1 VYCDALTLAAVV
13 EELRRELLGG
23 RVQRV
28 LLVDRWVIGLEV
40 YASRRHYL
48 LVSARPQEGGRI
60 HLVQDKLRRG
70 VDSPSPLLLRLRKE
84 VEGSRLVQMQ
94 QLPLERVLRLTTLG
108 PEGTRTLVVEIMGQR
123 SNVVLLEEDGTILEC
138 ARRVAATQ
146 NRYRVLLPGQPYVAP
161 PPQKKANGLTLTPT
175 ALNELLNA
183 QDSALPLWERLV
195 ASVLAVSPLLA
206 REVVHRA
213 TGDAQSMQADGAVVL
228 QHLQALLGLAT
239 SGQWQPSVALEG
251 DRIVAYAPYVLTQST
266 QHEPRASISSAME
279 AFYSHWVG
287 EEGYAAAKAS
297 VQNLIEQQRERQRHK
312 RKALLAANPATE
324 VLERLRKKG
333 ELLLAYAHEVAPG
346 QAKLSAQWSEEEP
359 AICIELDPTLSA
371 VENARDYFRRYE
383 KARSATAEV
392 PGLLA
397 HVDGEL
403 AYLEQLTTD
412 LALAE
417 DRPSIDAVTSAL
429 SEAGY
434 IPRPKAARQPAA
446 GPRRVS
452 TPEGFIILVGRNS
465 WQNEQLTFHQCDS
478 DDLWLHAKDM
488 PGAHVVIRSPGAAAP
503 ETVLQRAAELAA
515 YYSAARQ
522 DKRVLVDYTLRRN
535 VRRLPGGKQGQVT
548 YTRQKTIKVTPR
560 RDAADW
566 DEDES
571 TTARV

>member
-1 VYCDALTLAAVV
+1 MYCDALTLAAVT

-23 RVQRV
+23 RVQCV

-70 VDSPSPLLLRLRKE
+70 VDSPSPLLLRLRKD
-84 VEGSRLVQMQ
+84 VEGSRLTDVQQ
-94 QLPLERVLRLTTLG
+94 PPLERVLKLTTLG

-123 SNVVLLEEDGTILEC
+123 SNIVLLEEDGTILEC
-138 ARRVAATQ
+138 TRRVAASQ

-175 ALNELLNA
+175 ALNELLEA
-183 QDSALPLWERLV
+183 RDPALPLWEKLV
-195 ASVLAVSPLLA
+195 ATVLAVSPLLA

-213 TGDAQSMQADGAVVL
+213 AGDARSMEADSAVVL
-228 QHLQALLGLAT
+228 RHLQALLGLAT
-239 SGQWQPSVALEG
+239 SRQWQPSVALED
-251 DRIVAYAPYVLTQST
+251 DRIVAYAPYVLTHYPQR
-266 QHEPRASISSAME
+266 EPRTSISAAME
-279 AFYSHWVG
+279 AFHSHWVG
-287 EEGYAAAKAS
+287 EDSYTAAKAS
-297 VQNLIEQQRERQRHK
+297 VQSLIEQQRERQQHK
-312 RKALLAANPATE
+312 RKALLAANPAPE
-324 VLERLRKKG
+324 VLEGLRKKG

-346 QAKLSAQWSEEEP
+346 QVKLSVQWSEEEA

-383 KARSATAEV
+383 KARSAAAEV

-417 DRPSIDAVTSAL
+417 DRPGIDAVAGAL
-429 SEAGY
+429 AEAGF
-434 IPRPKAARQPAA
+434 IPRPRTARQPAA

-452 TPEGFIILVGRNS
+452 TPEGLTVLVGRNS
-465 WQNEQLTFHQCDS
+465 WQNEQLTFHQS
-478 DDLWLHAKDM
+478 DGHDVWLHAKGM
-488 PGAHVVIRSPGAAAP
+488 PGAHVVICTEGQAVP
-503 ETVLQRAAELAA
+503 ETVLLRAAELAA

-522 DKRVLVDYTLRRN
+522 DKRVSVDYTLRKN
-535 VRRLPGGKQGQVT
+535 VRRLPGGRQGQVT
-548 YTRQKTIKVTPR
+548 YTGQKTITVTPR
-560 RDAADW
+560 SDAAD
-566 DEDES
+566 
-571 TTARV
+571 